1 MPGMRLLELE
11 SVLFDGKGS
20 VCCGGCGDVGGEKL
34 RDLLQGEV
42 CGKESTIVYGV
53 GDLRVSDGGMLPDG
67 GSSDSAFWKVM
78 CDMYVCWAAEC
89 TEYRQEQDCSVRDS
103 FICILMP

>member
-1 MPGMRLLELE
+1 VDGEVQGTRRNSGMPGMRLLELE

-42 CGKESTIVYGV
+42 CGKESTIVY
-53 GDLRVSDGGMLPDG
+53 
-67 GSSDSAFWKVM
+67 
-78 CDMYVCWAAEC
+78 
-89 TEYRQEQDCSVRDS
+89 
-103 FICILMP
+103 